1 MCFLY
6 FMNLRNTMY
15 KLQMALNMGGRL
27 VKINQF
33 QTWIEEQ
40 KRMVTK
46 FVIIENGETILET
59 YKTVEVVKALSDML
73 GGD

>member
-1 MCFLY
+1 
-6 FMNLRNTMY
+6 MY
-15 KLQMALNMGGRL
+15 KLQIALNMGGRL

>member
-1 MCFLY
+1 
-6 FMNLRNTMY
+6 MY
-15 KLQMALNMGGRL
+15 KLQMALNTRGRP

>member
-1 MCFLY
+1 
-6 FMNLRNTMY
+6 MNLRNTMY

>member
-1 MCFLY
+1 
-6 FMNLRNTMY
+6 MY

>member
-1 MCFLY
+1 
-6 FMNLRNTMY
+6 MY
-15 KLQMALNMGGRL
+15 KLQMALNMGGRP